1 MLDKINLITGFE
13 REFKMSEYLFQE
25 FFINITFFSEYNY
38 KFIDL

>member
-25 FFINITFFSEYNY
+25 FFINIKY
-38 KFIDL
+38 KFLIEEFNG